1 LDWNVSRF
9 EAKGIIPFSFII
21 FIKKISIMQNRKEN
35 IDIQVLI
42 KYLEGAGSY
51 EDKCK
56 VREWFSDSGSEEEL
70 YKKSLQYWEGISL
83 EQNIGEYSE
92 TNILDHIH
100 HEIKIQEEVFLTKTN
115 IFKSLIRYAAI
126 FIIAF
131 SISGLLFYYLGNQH
145 ATSPKES
152 FSEVF
157 VPLGSRANFSLPD
170 GTTITLNAGS
180 RLKYDNRFGL
190 SDRVVQLEGEGY
202 FKVAKDASRPFIV
215 KTLYLSVRALGTEF
229 NVKAYPDDKTIET
242 TLVEG
247 AVNIESI
254 SDRKDAEIHVLKP
267 NQKFT
272 YFKKDSTI
280 VEGTSGAKE
289 KIENKTQPVEKQK
302 ITSIPRLVTENI
314 NIEPVISWKENRW
327 IFEKQSLSQIAIE
340 LERKFDVQIKFES
353 DRLKTYRFTGII
365 LNEPIEQV
373 LELMRFTAPIDFRLK
388 GRVVTLSENRSFE
401 KLNKNLYIK
410 Q

>member
-1 LDWNVSRF
+1 
-9 EAKGIIPFSFII
+9 
-21 FIKKISIMQNRKEN
+21 MQNRKEN

-42 KYLEGAGSY
+42 KYLDGTGSY

-56 VREWFSDSGSEEEL
+56 VREWFSDTGSEEEL

-83 EQNIGEYSE
+83 EQNISEYNE

-100 HEIKIQEEVFLTKTN
+100 HEIKIEEEVFLTKTN
-115 IFKSLIRYAAI
+115 IFKSLTRYAAI

-131 SISGLLFYYLGNQH
+131 SIGGFLFYYLGNHH
-145 ATSPKES
+145 ATLPKES
-152 FSEVF
+152 FSELN
-157 VPLGSRANFSLPD
+157 VPLGSRAKFSLPD
-170 GTTITLNAGS
+170 GTTVTLNAGS

-190 SDRVVQLEGEGY
+190 SERVVQLEGEGY
-202 FKVAKDASRPFIV
+202 FKVAKDASKPFIV

-247 AVNIESI
+247 AVNIEAI

-280 VEGTSGAKE
+280 IEETSGAKE
-289 KIENKTQPVEKQK
+289 KVETKTQPIEKQK
-302 ITSIPRLVTENI
+302 IATFPRLVTENI

-353 DRLKTYRFTGII
+353 DHLKTYRFTGII

-373 LELMRFTAPIDFRLK
+373 LEFMRFTAPLDFKLK
-388 GRVVTLSENRSFE
+388 GRVVTLSENRNFQ

>member
-1 LDWNVSRF
+1 MNADLKLEGNSLLASLSVL
-9 EAKGIIPFSFII
+9 
-21 FIKKISIMQNRKEN
+21 KISIMQSSKEK
-35 IDIQVLI
+35 IDNQVLL

-51 EDKCK
+51 EDTCK
-56 VREWFSDSGSEEEL
+56 VSEWFSDAESEDEL
-70 YKKSLQYWEGISL
+70 YKKSLQYWEGMSSEPDIS
-83 EQNIGEYSE
+83 EYSE
-92 TNILDHIH
+92 NIILDHIH
-100 HEIKIQEEVFLTKTN
+100 HEIKIKEEVFFTKTN
-115 IFKSLIRYAAI
+115 IFKSLTRYAAI

-131 SISGLLFYYLGNQH
+131 SISGILFYYLGKNH
-145 ATSPKES
+145 VAIPRECY
-152 FSEVF
+152 SELN

-170 GTTITLNAGS
+170 GTTVTLNAGS
-180 RLKYDNRFGL
+180 RLKYDNRFGI

-229 NVKAYPDDKTIET
+229 NVKAYSDDKTIET

-254 SDRKDAEIHVLKP
+254 SDRKVTEIHVLKP

-272 YFKKDSTI
+272 YFKTDSTI
-280 VEGTSGAKE
+280 VDETTSVKE
-289 KIENKTQPVEKQK
+289 KIGNKTQPVETQK
-302 ITSIPRLVTENI
+302 IASIPKLVTENI

-327 IFEKQSLSQIAIE
+327 IFEKQSLSQIAIA
-340 LERKFDVQIKFES
+340 LERKFDVQIKFDS
-353 DRLKTYRFTGII
+353 DRLKAYRFTGII
-365 LNEPIEQV
+365 INEPIEQV
-373 LELMRFTAPIDFRLK
+373 LEVMSITAPINFKLK